1 MAQKDYYNILGVE
14 KTATQDEIK
23 SAYRKLA
30 KKYHP
35 DLNPNNPEATEKM
48 KEINEAYE
56 ILGNEEKR
64 GKYDRGEM
72 DMGAGF
78 SGFNQGAGF
87 DFSDIFDI
95 FGMGSRRN
103 SRQNTS
109 GEDLTYQV
117 SLSFM
122 EAALGCAKEINFT
135 RLEKCSSCGGNGAK
149 NSASVKTCDKCNGT
163 GRVIFQR
170 QTIFGIQQTQ
180 STCDKCGGTGKII
193 TDKCTA
199 CGGKGLLS
207 KKKTITVNIPAGV
220 ENGEIRTIAE
230 QGNASRYAGGTNGKL
245 LLVINVERSKVFK
258 RDGLDLYVKVPV
270 SLATAANGGE
280 IEVPTLT
287 GIMMHKLPEGVENG
301 ETIRFRGK
309 GIKSSR
315 GTGDLYITILI
326 EVPKNLGRQQ
336 KEKLD
341 LLERELTLRN
351 YPTKKTYLEN
361 VSALYNKK

>member
-1 MAQKDYYNILGVE
+1 MAQKDYYSVLGVE

-95 FGMGSRRN
+95 FGMGGRR
-103 SRQNTS
+103 SARQNTA
-109 GEDLTYQV
+109 GDDLTYQV
-117 SLSFM
+117 NLSFM

-135 RLEKCSSCGGNGAK
+135 RLEKCQTCGGSGAK
-149 NSASVKTCDKCNGT
+149 SAGAVKTCDKCGGT
-163 GRVIFQR
+163 GRVVFQR
-170 QTIFGIQQTQ
+170 QTLFGVQQTQ
-180 STCDKCGGTGKII
+180 TVCDKCGGTGKII
-193 TDKCTA
+193 TDKCIS
-199 CGGKGLLS
+199 CGGKGLVS

-230 QGNASRYAGGTNGKL
+230 QGNASRYPGGTNGKL
-245 LLVINVERSKVFK
+245 LLVINVERSKIFR
-258 RDGLDLYVKVPV
+258 RDGLDLYVTVPV
-270 SLATAANGGE
+270 SLSTAANGGE
-280 IEVPTLT
+280 VEIPTLS
-287 GIMMHKLPEGVENG
+287 GVMMHKLPEGVTNG
-301 ETIRFRGK
+301 EIIRFRGK
-309 GIKSSR
+309 GIRSTR
-315 GTGDLYITILI
+315 GTGDLYITVVV
-326 EVPKNLGRQQ
+326 EVPKSLNRQQ

-341 LLERELTLRN
+341 TIERELTLRN
-351 YPTKKTYLEN
+351 YPQKKEYLDN
-361 VSALYNKK
+361 ISALYAKK